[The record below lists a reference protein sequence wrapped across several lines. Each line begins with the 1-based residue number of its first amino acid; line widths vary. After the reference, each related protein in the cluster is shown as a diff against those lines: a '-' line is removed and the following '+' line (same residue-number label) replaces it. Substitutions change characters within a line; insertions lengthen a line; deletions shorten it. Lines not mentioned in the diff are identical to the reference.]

1 MTASNLDLSG
11 SRGARPKIMS
21 YPLRQL
27 RPVVLILLS
36 TFGIVASI
44 AFRFASLPAASSY
57 VLAGCIVVTLLSL
70 AVDVV
75 AGLRA
80 GEFGL
85 DFLAAVAMAS
95 ALWFGE
101 NLAGAIVAVM
111 YAGGQFLEAYAHH
124 RADEGMSDLLAKI
137 PRTAHRLRGEDI
149 EEVSVEA
156 IAPDDIILVR
166 CGDVV
171 TADGILQSKNALLNQ
186 ALLTG
191 EALPARLVRGSEVMS
206 GTVNLGDAVEIRV
219 LRSAK
224 DSAYAGIVNL
234 VEAAKRSKAKLVRL
248 ADRYA
253 LAFLSLAL
261 AIAAASAIVSG
272 DLHRIVAVLV
282 VATPCPL
289 ILAVPV
295 AFAAGTSRAARQG
308 ILVKGSGPL
317 EALATASVVVF
328 DKTGTLTLGEPV
340 VTQIEGPE
348 DPDEVLRL
356 AASLDQA
363 SAHVAAAALLKEARR
378 RHLRLS
384 RPSEVVERPGAGITG
399 LVDGQR
405 ISVGSE
411 NYVERQEG
419 VAPGGSNA
427 STALRASV
435 MINGKVAG
443 VITMEDR
450 LRSDARATID
460 RLRTLGIK
468 RLVLASGDERSIAAA
483 VASTLSLDAVKSR
496 LSPADKVAVI
506 KEERTGGSVL
516 MVGDGVN
523 DAPALAA
530 ADVGMA
536 IGSQNLA
543 AAAQAADIV
552 LVRDSLRGIV
562 DAITTARRARN
573 IALQSVLAGMG
584 LSLLAMIAA
593 GMGYLP
599 PVAGAMLQEVI
610 DVAVIV
616 NALRALH

>member
-1 MTASNLDLSG
+1 
-11 SRGARPKIMS
+11 MS

-111 YAGGQFLEAYAHH
+111 YAGGQFLEAYAYH

-137 PRTAHRLRGEDI
+137 PRTARRLRGEDI
-149 EEVSVEA
+149 EEVSVET
-156 IAPDDIILVR
+156 IAPEDIILVR

-171 TADGILQSKNALLNQ
+171 TADGILQSKIALLNQ

-234 VEAAKRSKAKLVRL
+234 VEAGKRSKAKLVRL

-272 DLHRIVAVLV
+272 DLHRVVAVLV

-295 AFAAGTSRAARQG
+295 ALAAGTSKAARQG

-317 EALATASVVVF
+317 EALAAASVVVF

-340 VTQIEGPE
+340 VTQIDGPE

-363 SAHVAAAALLKEARR
+363 SAHVAAVALLKEARR

-419 VAPGGSNA
+419 VAPGGPNA
-427 STALRASV
+427 STALRATV

-483 VASTLSLDAVKSR
+483 VASTLSLGAVKAR

-506 KEERTGGSVL
+506 KEERAGGSVL

-584 LSLLAMIAA
+584 LSILAMIAA
-593 GMGYLP
+593 GLGYLP

-610 DVAVIV
+610 DVAVIM

>member
-1 MTASNLDLSG
+1 M
-11 SRGARPKIMS
+11 
-21 YPLRQL
+21 
-27 RPVVLILLS
+27 
-36 TFGIVASI
+36 
-44 AFRFASLPAASSY
+44 
-57 VLAGCIVVTLLSL
+57 
-70 AVDVV
+70 
-75 AGLRA
+75 
-80 GEFGL
+80 
-85 DFLAAVAMAS
+85 
-95 ALWFGE
+95 
-101 NLAGAIVAVM
+101 
-111 YAGGQFLEAYAHH
+111 
-124 RADEGMSDLLAKI
+124 
-137 PRTAHRLRGEDI
+137 
-149 EEVSVEA
+149 
-156 IAPDDIILVR
+156 
-166 CGDVV
+166 
-171 TADGILQSKNALLNQ
+171 NQ

-272 DLHRIVAVLV
+272 DLHRVVAVLV

-295 AFAAGTSRAARQG
+295 ALAAGTSKAARQG

-340 VTQIEGPE
+340 VTQIDGPE

-363 SAHVAAAALLKEARR
+363 SAHVAAVALLKEARR

-419 VAPGGSNA
+419 VAPGGSNG

-460 RLRTLGIK
+460 GLRTLGIK

-506 KEERTGGSVL
+506 KEERTGGPVL

-593 GMGYLP
+593 GLGYLP

>member
-11 SRGARPKIMS
+11 PRGARPTIMS

-111 YAGGQFLEAYAHH
+111 YAGGQFLEAYAYH

-137 PRTAHRLRGEDI
+137 PRTARRLRGEDI
-149 EEVSVEA
+149 EEVSVET
-156 IAPDDIILVR
+156 IAPEDIILVR

-171 TADGILQSKNALLNQ
+171 TADGILQSKIALLNQ

-234 VEAAKRSKAKLVRL
+234 VEAGKRSKAKLVRL

-272 DLHRIVAVLV
+272 DLHRVVAVLV

-295 AFAAGTSRAARQG
+295 ALAAGTSKAARQG

-317 EALATASVVVF
+317 EALAAASVVVF

-340 VTQIEGPE
+340 VTQIDGPE

-363 SAHVAAAALLKEARR
+363 SAHVAAVALLKEARR

-419 VAPGGSNA
+419 VAPGGPNA
-427 STALRASV
+427 STALRATV

-483 VASTLSLDAVKSR
+483 VASTLSLGAVKAR

-506 KEERTGGSVL
+506 KEERAGGSVL

-584 LSLLAMIAA
+584 LSILAMIAA
-593 GMGYLP
+593 GLGYLP

-610 DVAVIV
+610 DVAVIM